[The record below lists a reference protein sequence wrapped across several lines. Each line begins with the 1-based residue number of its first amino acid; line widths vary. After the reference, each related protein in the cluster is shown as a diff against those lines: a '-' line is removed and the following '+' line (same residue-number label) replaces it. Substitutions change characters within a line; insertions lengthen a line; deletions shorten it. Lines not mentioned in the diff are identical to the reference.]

1 MKNISLGLLVLLA
14 LLLSGCASS
23 TPQKEPYVVIP
34 LPDVKTYSMEG
45 LCRVVRHKNKLEINQ
60 AIRGTYYQ
68 KASPEQINSLKQQ
81 VVDARNELKRR
92 KLFSKKEW
100 RLIEKEQIQVG
111 MSKKA
116 LLCSWGTPNRINR
129 SSYGDAQYVYGG
141 QYVYVSEETNRVTAW
156 N

>member
-1 MKNISLGLLVLLA
+1 MKNISLGLLLLLA
-14 LLLSGCASS
+14 LLLSGCASN
-23 TPQKEPYVVIP
+23 TPQKEPYVVMP
-34 LPDVKTYSMEG
+34 LPVLKTYSMEG
-45 LCRVVRHKNKLEINQ
+45 LCRTVRHKNKLEINQ

-100 RLIEKEQIQVG
+100 RLIEKEKIQVG

-116 LLCSWGTPNRINR
+116 LLCSWGTPNSINR
-129 SSYGDAQYVYGG
+129 SSYGPDQYVYYN
-141 QYVYVSEETNRVTAW
+141 QYVYLRGNRVTAW